1 MGAKEDISLLE
12 LLLKDIH
19 IYVQWRFTMRFCNS
33 PKIVELW
40 LTFKKR
46 LLARPEE
53 AMRNS
58 VAITMYWTYWSNLH
72 PTGICLRSNYFYS
85 EETKSPTALMANK
98 LFCSWVLALWVLIYI
113 RHWLIYCLLLCISC
127 PDNSFNAWKSY
138 HPALA
143 TWPTCMSER
152 THHPC
157 LYMPCGKSL

>member
-19 IYVQWRFTMRFCNS
+19 IYVQWRFTM
-33 PKIVELW
+33 K
-40 LTFKKR
+40 FKKR

-85 EETKSPTALMANK
+85 EETKSPTALVANK
-98 LFCSWVLALWVLIYI
+98 LFCSWVLALWVLNIY
-113 RHWLIYCLLLCISC
+113 WALIDLLPFAVHQSSGQLMQCMKIIQLLQLGQHACRSV
-127 PDNSFNAWKSY
+127 
-138 HPALA
+138 
-143 TWPTCMSER
+143 PT
-152 THHPC
+152 THVCTCHVE
-157 LYMPCGKSL
+157 KSL